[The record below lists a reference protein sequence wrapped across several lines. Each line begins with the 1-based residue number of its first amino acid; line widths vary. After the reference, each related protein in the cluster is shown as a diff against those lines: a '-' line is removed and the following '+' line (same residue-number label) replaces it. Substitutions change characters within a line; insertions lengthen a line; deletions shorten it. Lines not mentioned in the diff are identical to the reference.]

1 MSTLMKHAQPVA
13 EVSYFDLDTVKRLI
27 SLCDEP
33 SVKMPA
39 GMTREERRAWAKQS
53 QKTLEKLA

>member
-1 MSTLMKHAQPVA
+1 MKQAQPA

-33 SVKMPA
+33 SVKMPT
-39 GMTREERRAWAKQS
+39 GMTREERRAWAKQA